1 MQEVVFE
8 STRTMTQ
15 SAFEEWALERQGWDL
30 NHYELLQGRILMT
43 PPAGYPHGE
52 IAANVLALLHTFVKG
67 RALGK
72 VFDSSQGFAFPSGDT
87 LEPDAT
93 FVSRER
99 WAAAP
104 APESGKFLRVVADLA
119 VEVLSSGTA
128 SRDRVEKKRAY
139 EVNGVREYWI
149 VDKDAREVV
158 VFTAHE
164 GRYGQ
169 ERVFADGQVARSTIL
184 EGLEFPVADVMP

>member
-15 SAFEEWALERQGWDL
+15 SAFEEWALERQGWDP
-30 NHYELLQGRILMT
+30 NHYELLRERIVMT

-52 IAANVLALLHTFVKG
+52 IAANVLALLHTFVKARG
-67 RALGK
+67 LGK

-93 FVSRER
+93 FVSKER
-99 WAAAP
+99 WAATP
-104 APESGKFLRVVADLA
+104 APESGKFLRVVPDLA
-119 VEVLSSGTA
+119 VEVLSTGTA
-128 SRDRVEKKRAY
+128 SRDRGEKKAAY
-139 EVNGVREYWI
+139 EANGVREYWLI
-149 VDKDAREVV
+149 DKDAREVV
-158 VFTAHE
+158 VLSARD

-169 ERVFADGQVARSTIL
+169 ERVFADGQVARSAIL
-184 EGLEFPVADVMP
+184 EGLEFAVSDVMP